1 MHSLVVHALVLVF
14 ICPTAFLLRLLLLR
28 IGGLDESSD
37 DGLKEQ
43 LEDRPQGEPSIQS
56 EEVPSD
62 LRSDLRSSPKSSLKT
77 SNPKLFVDGFF
88 RRAKLVA
95 RSTGTCGSD
104 TQHSSP

>member
-1 MHSLVVHALVLVF
+1 MREIMHSLVVHALVLVF

-56 EEVPSD
+56 EEVPSKRPEKRPEKQSEKQSED
-62 LRSDLRSSPKSSLKT
+62 QQPQAVRRWVLPSSKIGRPLDRH
-77 SNPKLFVDGFF
+77 LW
-88 RRAKLVA
+88 L
-95 RSTGTCGSD
+95 
-104 TQHSSP
+104 